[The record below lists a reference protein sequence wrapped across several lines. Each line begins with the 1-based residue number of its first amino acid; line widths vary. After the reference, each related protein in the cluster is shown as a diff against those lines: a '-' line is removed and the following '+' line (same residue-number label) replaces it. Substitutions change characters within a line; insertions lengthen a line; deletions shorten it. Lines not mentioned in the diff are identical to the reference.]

1 MAGALVA
8 ALEISPAFA
17 DGIMV
22 TVPSMLFYHAII
34 GLGEG
39 AITAV
44 LISSLQR
51 VQPAIMGGLTL
62 LKEKTKL

>member
-1 MAGALVA
+1 
-8 ALEISPAFA
+8 
-17 DGIMV
+17 MV

-39 AITAV
+39 AITTV
-44 LISSLQR
+44 LISSIQR
-51 VQPAIMGGLTL
+51 IQPAMMSGLTL